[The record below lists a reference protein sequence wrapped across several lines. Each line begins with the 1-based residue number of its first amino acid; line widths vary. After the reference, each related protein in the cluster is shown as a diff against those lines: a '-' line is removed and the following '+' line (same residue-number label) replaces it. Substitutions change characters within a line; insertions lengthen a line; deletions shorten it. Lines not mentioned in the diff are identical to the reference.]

1 MSKRWII
8 VVLSVF
14 LVTVG
19 CQRGKTVKHFTS
31 VVEGKTVDVP
41 ALVGGKVVSLAV
53 NTGDAVKQGQKIAL
67 VDTTELALQKA
78 QLSAAV
84 QEVQARKA
92 ILQTQFERARAD
104 MEYARTRLDRT
115 EKLFQQNTV
124 PQQTLDDVRNQ
135 FQRVRSAYLAA
146 KQQLATVTASEQKLQ
161 AQIRL
166 VEKKIRDAQIVSPLD
181 GIVTTKYLEAGEA
194 VPPMAP
200 VVEITHLDRVW
211 VKIFISE
218 RMLAG
223 VKPGQEAKIFIDGT
237 DRTLTG
243 KVVWISPRAEFTPK
257 NILTPETRTSLVYAV
272 KIDVP
277 NPDGLLKIGMPV
289 EVAL

>member
-31 VVEGKTVDVP
+31 VVEGKTVDLP

-67 VDTTELALQKA
+67 VDTTELTLQKA

-104 MEYARTRLDRT
+104 MEYARTRLERT
-115 EKLFQQNTV
+115 EKLFKQNTV